1 MLVRNSLLRSSR
13 MLQFQAKRN
22 MATASSD
29 IIARANSGRAG
40 KFVVSEFKRI
50 TTGVLGWGS
59 IFAVALFWCSP
70 LYYYKK
76 STSFGLAHA

>member
-1 MLVRNSLLRSSR
+1 MLARNSLLRSSR

-29 IIARANSGRAG
+29 IIARANSGRTG
-40 KFVVSEFKRI
+40 KFIASEFKRI
-50 TTGVLGWGS
+50 TTGVAGWGS

-70 LYYYKK
+70 IYYYKK
-76 STSFGLAHA
+76 NTSFGLAHA